1 MDTTYKIGKATVR
14 IHPGER
20 TEEERRE
27 AIEKAAQKLLK
38 AAMMKK
44 KAGDAADGNPN

>member
-1 MDTTYKIGKATVR
+1 MQEYIIGNATVR

-38 AAMMKK
+38 AAMRKEM
-44 KAGDAADGNPN
+44 DTDGRS

>member
-1 MDTTYKIGKATVR
+1 MQEYIIGNATVR

-20 TEEERRE
+20 TEKERRE

-38 AAMMKK
+38 AAMMKEK
-44 KAGDAADGNPN
+44 TVDKDGR